1 MHYTEI
7 YWPLETFIMFS
18 LSESVLTI
26 TVITYLRIRFCF

>member
-1 MHYTEI
+1 
-7 YWPLETFIMFS
+7 MFS